1 MSAKGECSKHGHGHG
16 YGHKKKLYK
25 RLFYSLLAIIILIIL
40 TIFIIWLVLRPTK
53 PTFTLQDATIYQLN
67 ATSPNTLSTTLQV
80 TLSSRNPNNRIG
92 IYYDLLQVYAS
103 YHDQQITLPS
113 ALPASYLGNNDLT
126 LWSPFLY
133 GTTIPVAPFVAAAL
147 SQEEDAGS
155 IVITVMV
162 DGKLRWKVGTWVS
175 GHYHVY
181 VSCPAYV
188 AYDSRGGTW
197 LRLQQ
202 TVGCSTDV

>member
-1 MSAKGECSKHGHGHG
+1 MSAKGECGKHGHGR
-16 YGHKKKLYK
+16 KKKLYK
-25 RLFYSLLAIIILIIL
+25 RLFYSLLAFIILIIL
-40 TIFIIWLVLRPTK
+40 TVFIIWLVLRPSK
-53 PTFTLQDATIYQLN
+53 PTFTLQEATIYQLN
-67 ATSPNTLSTTLQV
+67 ATSPNTISTTLQV
-80 TLSSRNPNNRIG
+80 TLSSRNPNSRIG

-113 ALPASYLGNNDLT
+113 TIPATYQGHNDLT
-126 LWSPFLY
+126 LWSPVLY

-147 SQEEDAGS
+147 SQEEAAGY
-155 IVITVMV
+155 IVVTVKV
-162 DGKLRWKVGTWVS
+162 DGKLRWKVGSWVS

-181 VSCPAYV
+181 VTCPAYV
-188 AYDSRGGTW
+188 AYDSSGGTG